1 LPDEPALAFWTV
13 GPREGEIRPE
23 PLARCAP
30 GEVRVRTLYSGI
42 SRGTETLVFRGEVPP
57 GEYARMRAPFQAGT
71 FPAPVKYGYASV
83 GEVEEGP
90 ERLLG
95 RRVFCLYPHQTRY
108 VVPADAVRPLPES
121 VPSGRAVL
129 AANLETAI
137 NGLWD
142 AELRVGDRVA
152 VVGAGALGCLVA
164 WLAGQIPGCEVELVD
179 PNPRRGA
186 TARALGVGFAAPD
199 AARRE
204 ADLVCHATGTAE
216 GARLALA
223 LAGFEATVVELSWFG
238 NRVVPLPLGEA
249 FHARRLTLRSSQVG
263 TVPPAQRARWTRERR
278 LDLAL
283 RLLAAPALDVLITGE
298 DRFADLPV
306 TMARLAAGPG
316 DAICHRIAYRP

>member
-1 LPDEPALAFWTV
+1 
-13 GPREGEIRPE
+13 
-23 PLARCAP
+23 
-30 GEVRVRTLYSGI
+30 
-42 SRGTETLVFRGEVPP
+42 
-57 GEYARMRAPFQAGT
+57 
-71 FPAPVKYGYASV
+71 V

-90 ERLLG
+90 EALLG

-108 VVPADAVRPLPES
+108 VVPADAVRPLPEN

-142 AELRVGDRVA
+142 AQLHVGDRVA

-164 WLAGQIPGCEVELVD
+164 WLAGRVPGCEVELVD
-179 PNPRRGA
+179 RNSRRSA
-186 TARALGVGFAAPD
+186 IARALGVGFAAPD

-204 ADLVCHATGTAE
+204 ADLVCHATGTAD

-263 TVPPAQRARWTRERR
+263 TVPAAQRARWTRERR

-283 RLLAAPALDVLITGE
+283 RLLAAPALDALITGE
-298 DRFADLPV
+298 DRFADLPR
-306 TMARLAAGPG
+306 TMARLAAEPG
-316 DAICHRIAYRP
+316 DAVCHRIAYQP